1 MRYWAKNR
9 VDDTAAID
17 DMAVLAPTLNLPE
30 PEPELDFEVWEENW
44 VTLSLFF
51 QLQTQWRVSMAGA
64 TGLDY
69 SAIIVLFDL
78 YEVKD
83 RVEVF
88 EGIQVCEVELLLIW
102 QEKSKNGSKNNN
114 PGRV

>member
-1 MRYWAKNR
+1 MRHWAKNR

-17 DMAVLAPTLNLPE
+17 DMAVLAPTLKLPE

-44 VTLSLFF
+44 VILSLFF

-69 SAIIVLFDL
+69 SVIPVLFDL

-102 QEKSKNGSKNNN
+102 QEKNKNGSKNNN